1 MNILIIGTKE
11 SLDKSKNIIADFNI
25 KTQEIV
31 IDDTTLISKRIKEIP
46 TSIDGIFATGIGV
59 YYELY
64 KNFDLKVPINY
75 AHRGV
80 VSLSKAF
87 FSYLKS
93 KKKFK
98 RPAFDVIDKYIVDDL
113 IEEYGLNFENYYVLK
128 NKPKYDESFYL
139 SSFIR
144 LFKEGKIDCVFTAF
158 GYCYEI
164 LKKLEIPVFRLNIS
178 SFDIKRD
185 VHNLISQIKNQDAM
199 YKTFLIHNF
208 KGEDSDLNQRIIEE
222 YNKLVDGVLFDQ
234 DGDRIVISNKG
245 YDKEDMFK
253 NISSFLRNNDTDLG
267 LSLATGESINKAIEN
282 SQKAKKIL
290 DENYRICYFDGEAIE
305 KYDIGKNTRVGFS
318 FDLEKIS
325 NESEIL
331 AKHIFKIASLVASKK
346 DPIFTSKDLASDLN
360 LTRRS
365 ANRIMDK
372 LVKSG
377 YARKL
382 KANGQSSGRPQKRIE
397 ILF

>member
-11 SLDKSKNIIADFNI
+11 SLDKSKNIISDFNI
-25 KTQEIV
+25 KTQEKI
-31 IDDTTLISKRIKEIP
+31 IDDTTLISKKIKEIP

-64 KNFDLKVPINY
+64 KNFDLNVPINY

-80 VSLSKAF
+80 VSLSKAL

-93 KKKFK
+93 KENFK

-113 IEEYGLNFENYYVLK
+113 VEEYGLNFDNYYVLK
-128 NKPKYDESFYL
+128 NKPKYDENFYL

-178 SFDIKRD
+178 NFDIKRD
-185 VHNLISQIKNQDAM
+185 VYNLINQIKNQDAM

-208 KGEDSDLNQRIIEE
+208 KGEDNDYNQRLIEE
-222 YNKLVDGVLFDQ
+222 YNKLVDGILFDQ
-234 DGDRIVISNKG
+234 DEDRIVISNKG
-245 YDKEDMFK
+245 FDKKDMFK
-253 NISSFLRNNDTDLG
+253 NISSFLRNNDTDLAV
-267 LSLATGESINKAIEN
+267 SLATGESINKAIEN
-282 SQKAKKIL
+282 SQRAKKIL
-290 DENYRICYFDGEAIE
+290 NKNYRICYYDGEGIE
-305 KYDIGKNTRVGFS
+305 KYHIGKNTRVGFS

-331 AKHIFKIASLVASKK
+331 AKHIFKIAALLASKK
-346 DPIFTSKDLASDLN
+346 DPVFTSKDLASGLN

-377 YARKL
+377 YARKIRS
-382 KANGQSSGRPQKRIE
+382 NGQSTGRPQKCIE